1 MSFPIPCLVISH
13 LDENHVKKNKE
24 GKKIPLQ
31 TQEHTN
37 AHGYKCYN
45 KRAGRVLAE
54 LLQLNSILTTNV
66 HISFEI
72 YETFVPVI
80 P

>member
-1 MSFPIPCLVISH
+1 MTFPIPCLVICH
-13 LDENHVKKNKE
+13 RDENHARKIKR

-45 KRAGRVLAE
+45 KRAGRLLAE
-54 LLQLNSILTTNV
+54 LL
-66 HISFEI
+66 
-72 YETFVPVI
+72 
-80 P
+80 